1 MQKGSVNKIVLVG
14 HLGADPESRFTPS
27 GVAVSTFNMAT
38 NESWKNKEGEYEDR
52 TEWHRIVLYGKAAE
66 TASEYMKK
74 GQLAYVEGRI
84 RTRSWED
91 KDGMTRYT
99 TEVLGDRFTM
109 LGRKSEN
116 KSTAPA
122 EAGAGASA
130 SAGAGAGGGG
140 GDDDDLPF

>member
-84 RTRSWED
+84 RTHSWED

-122 EAGAGASA
+122 ET
-130 SAGAGAGGGG
+130 G

>member
-1 MQKGSVNKIVLVG
+1 VVMQKGSVNKIVLVG

-74 GQLAYVEGRI
+74 GQLTYVEGRI

-109 LGRKSEN
+109 LGRKGEN
-116 KSTAPA
+116 KSAAPVDA
-122 EAGAGASA
+122 
-130 SAGAGAGGGG
+130 G

>member
-38 NESWKNKEGEYEDR
+38 TESWKNKEGEYEDR

-116 KSTAPA
+116 KSTAAPA
-122 EAGAGASA
+122 E
-130 SAGAGAGGGG
+130 AGAGGGG

>member
-122 EAGAGASA
+122 ET
-130 SAGAGAGGGG
+130 GGSGN
-140 GDDDDLPF
+140 DDDLPF

>member
-116 KSTAPA
+116 KSTAAPA
-122 EAGAGASA
+122 E
-130 SAGAGAGGGG
+130 AGAGGGG
-140 GDDDDLPF
+140 GDDDELPF

>member
-122 EAGAGASA
+122 ETGASA
-130 SAGAGAGGGG
+130 SASAGG

>member
-1 MQKGSVNKIVLVG
+1 MQKGSVNKVVLVG

-27 GVAVSTFNMAT
+27 GVAVTTFNMAT

-74 GQLAYVEGRI
+74 GQLVYIEGRI

-91 KDGMTRYT
+91 KDGMKRYT

-109 LGRKSEN
+109 LGRKNEN
-116 KSTAPA
+116 QSAAPTD
-122 EAGAGASA
+122 AS
-130 SAGAGAGGGG
+130 G
-140 GDDDDLPF
+140 DDDLPF

>member
-116 KSTAPA
+116 KSTAAPA
-122 EAGAGASA
+122 DAGQ
-130 SAGAGAGGGG
+130 GG

>member
-1 MQKGSVNKIVLVG
+1 
-14 HLGADPESRFTPS
+14 
-27 GVAVSTFNMAT
+27 
-38 NESWKNKEGEYEDR
+38 
-52 TEWHRIVLYGKAAE
+52 
-66 TASEYMKK
+66 MKK

-116 KSTAPA
+116 KSTAAPA
-122 EAGAGASA
+122 E
-130 SAGAGAGGGG
+130 AGAGGGG

>member
-122 EAGAGASA
+122 EADASA
-130 SAGAGAGGGG
+130 SAGGGG
-140 GDDDDLPF
+140 GDDDLPF

>member
-1 MQKGSVNKIVLVG
+1 MQKGSVNKVVLVG

-27 GVAVSTFNMAT
+27 GVAVTTFNMAT

-66 TASEYMKK
+66 TASKYMKK
-74 GQLAYVEGRI
+74 GQLTYVEGRI

-91 KDGMTRYT
+91 KEGMTRYT

-109 LGRKSEN
+109 LGRKGEN
-116 KSTAPA
+116 QSTAPV
-122 EAGAGASA
+122 EASGD
-130 SAGAGAGGGG
+130 
-140 GDDDDLPF
+140 DDDDLPF

>member
-122 EAGAGASA
+122 EAGA
-130 SAGAGAGGGG
+130 SAGADGGG

>member
-122 EAGAGASA
+122 ETGASA
-130 SAGAGAGGGG
+130 SAGGGG

>member
-116 KSTAPA
+116 KSTAAPA
-122 EAGAGASA
+122 EAGAGA
-130 SAGAGAGGGG
+130 GGGGGG

>member
-130 SAGAGAGGGG
+130 SAGGGG

>member
-1 MQKGSVNKIVLVG
+1 MQKGSVNKVVLVG

-122 EAGAGASA
+122 EADASA
-130 SAGAGAGGGG
+130 SAGGGG